1 MKVIKVAIA
10 DANTLLREGLKRI
23 FSAESDLLVVG
34 EAENEFEVTE
44 VVQRTKP
51 DILLL
56 DLNLP
61 KRGAVPILIYLNEN
75 NLPAKAFI
83 LSLFPEKE
91 DILDT
96 AKAGACAYALKRAS
110 SATIIKAI
118 RKVYSGEI
126 WVDKQLNCADIFT
139 DFARKRRNRD
149 GNGLDDE
156 IMGVL
161 SKREFEILALV
172 GKGLTNHQI
181 SQGLFISLR
190 TVKVHLNHVFNK
202 LRVSN
207 RTQAALLLMHSYRNG
222 SARELAQLP
231 RSQAIK

>member
-1 MKVIKVAIA
+1 MTVIKVVIA

-96 AKAGACAYALKRAS
+96 AKAGACAYAPKRTS

-139 DFARKRRNRD
+139 EFARQRRKRD
-149 GNGLDDE
+149 GTGLDDE

-172 GKGLTNHQI
+172 AKGLTNHQI

-222 SARELAQLP
+222 SAREPAQLP
-231 RSQAIK
+231 LSQAIK